1 MLRESDRGLASIRL
15 SANPAAEP
23 LPAALKVAD
32 PKRPPRMVGVPDY
45 GSLVARVGSDGNV
58 LADKT
63 TEYRSHLL
71 NRIRGAF
78 MQSDPLGIHRPR
90 VDDPEVVW
98 LGELSLRP
106 GDERLVDDAP

>member
-1 MLRESDRGLASIRL
+1 
-15 SANPAAEP
+15 
-23 LPAALKVAD
+23 
-32 PKRPPRMVGVPDY
+32 MVGVPDY

-90 VDDPEVVW
+90 VDDSEVVW

-106 GDERLVDDAP
+106 GDERLVDDAPQREVRAAVDVEPGSEAPGNGFALGQDEVLE

>member
-1 MLRESDRGLASIRL
+1 
-15 SANPAAEP
+15 
-23 LPAALKVAD
+23 
-32 PKRPPRMVGVPDY
+32 MVSVQDLDF
-45 GSLVARVGSDGNV
+45 LVARVGSDGNV
-58 LADKT
+58 LADQPS
-63 TEYRSHLL
+63 EYRAHLL